1 MSGDNR
7 HIGSEW
13 RIAGLLQWPYRF
25 LGPLPGLKEMN
36 IVCWGLFVGWLVT
49 RFFFPLWLQFRHMPG
64 SIHIL
69 PDDFIYFYGI
79 GHIAYRYPLAR
90 LYDFSL
96 QLKVFNEIFHS
107 QDSTYGPSPYPP
119 FVALFFS
126 MFARVPFILAFF
138 LWAVV
143 SLTLYLVGIGV
154 VLREVFPRERL
165 KVSLSFCFALA
176 FSPFLRN
183 TLLNGQIATVAVCSV
198 GLAISEERHSR
209 PFVSG
214 LALSILAYKPTLL
227 LLLIPMLLLT
237 RRFRTFC
244 GFITGVSILGL
255 TATSFAGVQIWTAYA
270 QFLGAF
276 GRIAGLNG
284 QSSLLLWQYIDL
296 RAFILSACG
305 AGGMPE
311 RIVFITVLSM
321 IAAWIAVLL
330 WKSVAIGRTGQYLAW
345 AVTLTWTLLLNVY
358 VPVYDSILLSL
369 AALLTLGALRD
380 LKWSAAAGWVIALL
394 AFICVAS
401 WETDAIVVNH
411 GGQILSLLLAVFGV
425 IQIYLLQRAICHDMA
440 HAAPS
445 CVTE

>member
-1 MSGDNR
+1 
-7 HIGSEW
+7 
-13 RIAGLLQWPYRF
+13 
-25 LGPLPGLKEMN
+25 
-36 IVCWGLFVGWLVT
+36 
-49 RFFFPLWLQFRHMPG
+49 
-64 SIHIL
+64 
-69 PDDFIYFYGI
+69 
-79 GHIAYRYPLAR
+79 
-90 LYDFSL
+90 
-96 QLKVFNEIFHS
+96 
-107 QDSTYGPSPYPP
+107 
-119 FVALFFS
+119 
-126 MFARVPFILAFF
+126 
-138 LWAVV
+138 
-143 SLTLYLVGIGV
+143 
-154 VLREVFPRERL
+154 
-165 KVSLSFCFALA
+165 
-176 FSPFLRN
+176 
-183 TLLNGQIATVAVCSV
+183 
-198 GLAISEERHSR
+198 
-209 PFVSG
+209 VSG

-369 AALLTLGALRD
+369 AAILTLGALRD